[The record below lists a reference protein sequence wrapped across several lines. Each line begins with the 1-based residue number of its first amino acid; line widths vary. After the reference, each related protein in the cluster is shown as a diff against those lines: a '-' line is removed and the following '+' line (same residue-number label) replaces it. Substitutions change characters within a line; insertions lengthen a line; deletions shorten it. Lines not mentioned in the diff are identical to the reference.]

1 MNRRCLLLS
10 LLTLFTATLQADD
23 AMEADAQLRAVV
35 EQVLVIATK
44 AGSNAELI
52 RKVRPTLQQHVSFTT
67 MTRRAVGPGW
77 KQFSADQQEQ
87 STDLITTLVIRTY
100 AGKMTPGEKPEVQF
114 KKATSPS
121 ANRVDV
127 PTTLVYKGSTYGVVY
142 RLEKQSGWQITDVV
156 IEGVSMIANYR
167 TQLDAKFKQGG
178 AAAVVQSLEQSVS
191 R

>member
-10 LLTLFTATLQADD
+10 LLIFSAASVQADD
-23 AMEADAQLRAVV
+23 AAEADALLRSVV
-35 EQVLVIATK
+35 DEVLVTATK
-44 AGSNAELI
+44 ADSSAELI

-77 KQFSADQQEQ
+77 KQFSPDQQKQ
-87 STDLITTLVIRTY
+87 STDLFTTLVIRTY
-100 AGKMTPGEKPEVQF
+100 ANKMTPGEKPEVQF
-114 KKATSPS
+114 KKATSPT

-127 PTTLVYKGSTYGVVY
+127 ATTLVYKGSTYGVIY
-142 RLEKQSGWQITDVV
+142 RLEKQGSWQITDVV

-178 AAAVVQSLEQSVS
+178 ASAVVQSLEQSVS